1 MSELLTT
8 PARGF
13 LCRLAVYYILGE
25 RLITQL
31 EMTTSAV
38 LSATGRFSISRCDRG
53 EVIEDF
59 AG

>member
-8 PARGF
+8 PARS
-13 LCRLAVYYILGE
+13 L
-25 RLITQL
+25 
-31 EMTTSAV
+31 TTSAV
-38 LSATGRFSISRCDRG
+38 LSAAGRFSISQTKFDVLGLQNLQNFECDRV